1 MTSFKKL
8 LSVLM
13 AAVMLLGVLSV
24 GMIGLAADF
33 NLNAQYSLLADAL
46 KNEYVAD
53 LTNYTLTNP
62 TLNNGADGFDAD
74 ANGFA
79 YEHRVT
85 AKDNSNG
92 DILKAANRFYC
103 IFENIMSTKYGEGL
117 YDPGMIHSTVTARL
131 KTYFDGADETY
142 YEDFYGKRYYPTEE
156 EIKNY
161 NDTVSLLEAA
171 DREITP
177 AVLTGFRIY
186 FMEKDYYSFFNVD
199 TIIQYFLGNTLKIN
213 AGNWYHRYLF
223 IVETSLDTWLTE
235 AGDINNLSEDTIN
248 VRKAVYE
255 LDYDRTFNE
264 TQTKAF
270 YAFRQPELETV
281 WQHYADEFGF
291 DNASSDLTA
300 TVTKGGQAAAFMI
313 KAEADQTTIPY
324 LRIAYG
330 YFQPYIEKTV
340 DANGNTWDYTFSKM
354 DEDQLAHVGSDE
366 PSLDTRINEMGISG
380 DDKTAIQGMF
390 GEDNGTS
397 SMIVS
402 LMDDLSS
409 RFSNDALMSMFGK
422 KIGNMITLAYILK
435 PMSSLPERTVRG
447 EAKYTVTTTKLNG
460 IVNKIDNLIYNSND
474 DTSKRVATIV
484 KQFFNTNSDLF
495 KGTQVE
501 GLEYETLKDL
511 VPLLLQGLLFRDS
524 IINKLV
530 GMIYPMLCDL
540 IKNKLLDKIG
550 DAVGS
555 VIEGWTGDLLS
566 YILKNNDL
574 AIYPNQLGDRIAGN
588 YPNGKFSDAVAVLRA
603 AGDNWNNVNMEA
615 LNWGVDD
622 APLGTKGTA
631 FIDGFCA
638 AFSGFRLLLIT
649 VMCGDDEYKNSRRKK
664 GGSDGLTWLE
674 DNDDNQFTEYYDKLL
689 VNIGQKGVT
698 LRSQG
703 VYTKLIIPLMR
714 VLGLTEQATYNNSC
728 YGYLTSQEYHRM
740 VDVHGDNCLRLI
752 LEPIVYWAT
761 EVLSARPFETLWKM
775 LPNLVYFFVRQGNGT
790 MNDNW
795 GGSGDLDDTHKN
807 YSTCQTYSISEVLN
821 HVYLNVK
828 YDGLLVHEVIYGSSI
843 SGFLGDKASM
853 LTSLNGLL
861 NEVLDLS
868 YIKGPAGEMLPC
880 AYTNGTDI
888 VLKDSV
894 EYVSNPS
901 AYPTE
906 LLYCYSNANETSFTF
921 EEDDDHPVRID
932 NPKYDTAPYKLPQI
946 QEKKITSTTTE
957 TNGVLAD
964 PNAIGVLNTAW
975 NTIDVRNPGVVLLYV
990 LRFVISALGYRYDIN
1005 EGAEDQELPML
1016 IECFG
1021 LDIDKVL
1028 FQGLNLKDI
1037 IYNVMLHPDEAIC
1050 ALLELFY
1057 SNEQGDKY
1065 NSVPYT
1071 YSLNEINYHNSV
1083 LLNKTINPTLTYG
1096 TAVRYTQ
1103 YWTREYARD
1112 TIADSGELV
1121 QNILLMLGKD
1131 EFKDGFGPYLANL
1144 LNDKVFNDG
1153 IVNKV
1158 FNLVYKLLGG
1168 LNDKVGFQ
1176 IDAILKAALNVTYDP
1191 SSIGK
1196 TVEAIL
1202 GYPTPASTALKK
1214 ATAWTDVF
1222 TTTTETDVISG
1233 KEITTVN
1240 DVDFDWGVTNA
1251 AAHNTTNHDAFLRV
1265 MSALLS
1271 PAAFAFKYLFMD
1283 QNLNILGLV
1292 ELDAY
1297 AGYHYAWIGLLEA
1310 LSCPN
1315 VLSYRDYYERAN
1327 ATAPGTKI
1335 GDANAIYY
1343 MLAPL
1348 GGLIDKIYEDPIT
1361 NVLNLIPNLMFFISI
1376 GGLNDLLNNLVHFA
1390 YVLLDIIKPI
1400 INGYDLLD
1408 GLLSNID
1415 IKGYTLN
1422 LTLPLNIDFN
1432 ALISDLIGVLVGD
1445 SLNLGGLQ
1453 LTLPYIDF
1461 HTLCCGQLKSYNSSE
1476 ERSTVKLDSAEGADL
1491 LTAALRLVFEVIFM
1505 DENKEAVTNFI
1516 VDKVGVDENGN
1527 PKLDSYDKRTLL
1539 QVINQLYTLMETYE
1553 VPDMLLFVVYQLVT
1567 KLTPVSSKLA
1577 PALAASGMTITDLF
1591 SNISDPKAFIASLTN
1606 VLNNMGIGGQTTDPD
1621 GTIPTPAAAGNLFDR
1636 LRAFFEKIIEFFK
1649 RLFGG

>member
-33 NLNAQYSLLADAL
+33 NLNAQYSMLADAL

-103 IFENIMSTKYGEGL
+103 ILENIMSTKYGEGL

-213 AGNWYHRYLF
+213 AGNWYHRYVF

-235 AGDINNLSEDTIN
+235 AGDINNLHDSTIN

-255 LDYDRTFNE
+255 LDYDRTFND

-270 YAFRQPELETV
+270 YTFKQPTLETV
-281 WQHYADEFGF
+281 WQNYADEFGF

-300 TVTKGGQAAAFMI
+300 NVTRGGQAAAFMI

-324 LRIAYG
+324 LRNMYLC
-330 YFQPYIEKTV
+330 FQPYIEASV
-340 DANGNTWDYTFSKM
+340 DNEGNTWDYQFSKLNETELAAKEHAADIVRYM
-354 DEDQLAHVGSDE
+354 DELGS
-366 PSLDTRINEMGISG
+366 TY
-380 DDKTAIQGMF
+380 
-390 GEDNGTS
+390 
-397 SMIVS
+397 
-402 LMDDLSS
+402 
-409 RFSNDALMSMFGK
+409 SNDALMSMFGK
-422 KIGNMITLAYILK
+422 KIGNMISLTYILK

-460 IVNKIDNLIYNSND
+460 IVNKIDKLIYDPFD

-484 KQFFNTNSDLF
+484 KQFFNTDSDLF

-501 GLEYETLKDL
+501 GLEYDSLSDL
-511 VPLLLQGLLFRDS
+511 VPLLLQGLLFRDG
-524 IINKLV
+524 IINKIVGLV
-530 GMIYPMLCDL
+530 YPLLASL
-540 IKNKLLDKIG
+540 IKDKLLGPISAK
-550 DAVGS
+550 VGS
-555 VIEGWTGDLLS
+555 IISGWTGDVLTYLLN
-566 YILKNNDL
+566 NNDL
-574 AIYPNQLGDRIAGN
+574 AIYPNQLGAQLTTKYGN
-588 YPNGKFSDAVAVLRA
+588 KYANAAAVLNA
-603 AGDNWNNVNMEA
+603 AGQDWEKVNMDA
-615 LNWGVDD
+615 LEWGVDKATLD
-622 APLGTKGTA
+622 DKASA

-638 AFSGFRLLLIT
+638 AFGGFRLLLVTI
-649 VMCGDDEYKNSRRKK
+649 MCGDAEICTNGELGTNAKQNARK
-664 GGSDGLTWLE
+664 GANNWHSA
-674 DNDDNQFTEYYDKLL
+674 NQFTEYYDKLL
-689 VNIGQKGVT
+689 VNAGQNGAII
-698 LRSQG
+698 RSQG
-703 VYTKLIIPLMR
+703 GYTKLIIPLLR
-714 VLGLTEQATYNNSC
+714 VLGLKEQASYDESC
-728 YGYLTSQEYHRM
+728 YGYLSSKEYHRM
-740 VDVHGDNCLRLI
+740 VDLHGDNCLRMI
-752 LEPIVYWAT
+752 LEPIVYWVT
-761 EVLSARPFETLWKM
+761 DVLAKSPFETLWS
-775 LPNLVYFFVRQGNGT
+775 LIPNLIYFFTRTGT
-790 MNDNW
+790 VKIDDNW
-795 GGSGDLDDTHKN
+795 CEGTSNDDHHDKFD
-807 YSTCQTYSISEVLN
+807 TCQTWSLATIMDHI
-821 HVYLNVK
+821 HVDLTILGFQTW
-828 YDGLLVHEVIYGSSI
+828 DSSI
-843 SGFLGDKASM
+843 AKFLGDKMDM
-853 LTSLNGLL
+853 LRSLNGLL
-861 NEVLDLS
+861 NEVLNLN
-868 YIKGPAGEMLPC
+868 YIQGESGEMLPC

-990 LRFVISALGYRYDIN
+990 LRFVISALGYRYDISEN
-1005 EGAEDQELPML
+1005 ADQKLPML

>member
-1 MTSFKKL
+1 
-8 LSVLM
+8 
-13 AAVMLLGVLSV
+13 MLLGVLSV

-33 NLNAQYSLLADAL
+33 NLNAQYSMLADAL

-103 IFENIMSTKYGEGL
+103 ILENIMSTKYGEGL
-117 YDPGMIHSTVTARL
+117 YDPGMIHSTVTAKL
-131 KTYFDGADETY
+131 KTFFDGAAETY

-177 AVLTGFRIY
+177 AVLTSFRIY

-223 IVETSLDTWLTE
+223 VVETSLDTWLTE
-235 AGDINNLSEDTIN
+235 AGDIDNLYDDSMIN

-255 LDYDRTFNE
+255 LDYDRTFND

-270 YAFRQPELETV
+270 YVFRQPELETV

-291 DNASSDLTA
+291 DSASSDLTA
-300 TVTKGGQAAAFMI
+300 NVTRGGQAAAFMI

-460 IVNKIDNLIYNSND
+460 IVNKIDKLIYDPFD

-501 GLEYETLKDL
+501 GLEYDTLKDL

-524 IINKLV
+524 IINKIV
-530 GMIYPMLCDL
+530 GLIYPLLCNL
-540 IKNKLLDKIG
+540 ISDKLLGAIRN
-550 DAVGS
+550 AVGS
-555 VIEGWTGDLLS
+555 TIEGWVGDILTLL
-566 YILKNNDL
+566 LDNNDL
-574 AIYPNQLGDRIAGN
+574 AIYPNQLGAQLRSKYGN
-588 YPNGKFSDAVAVLRA
+588 KYANAAAVLNA
-603 AGDNWNNVNMEA
+603 AGKNWEKVNMEA
-615 LNWGVDD
+615 LEWGVDKAELAD
-622 APLGTKGTA
+622 KASA

-638 AFSGFRLLLIT
+638 ALGGFRLLLVTI
-649 VMCGDDEYKNSRRKK
+649 MCGDEEYENSNRK
-664 GGSDGLTWLE
+664 SNLSWASS
-674 DNDDNQFTEYYDKLL
+674 NQFTEYYDKLL
-689 VNIGQKGVT
+689 INIGQQGII

-703 VYTKLIIPLMR
+703 GYTKLIVPLMR
-714 VLGLTEQATYNNSC
+714 VLGLTEQTSYDGSC
-728 YGYLTSQEYHRM
+728 YGYLSSQEYHRM
-740 VDVHGDNCLRLI
+740 VDSHGDNCLRLI
-752 LEPIVYWAT
+752 LEPIIYWAT
-761 EVLSARPFETLWKM
+761 EVLSAKPFETLWRL
-775 LPNLVYFFVRQGNGT
+775 LPNLIFFFTRTGT
-790 MNDNW
+790 VPIADDWCDGASNDDSHDNF
-795 GGSGDLDDTHKN
+795 T
-807 YSTCQTYSISEVLN
+807 TCQTWSLATIMEHLHLKVTGLGINIYHESIA
-821 HVYLNVK
+821 
-828 YDGLLVHEVIYGSSI
+828 
-843 SGFLGDKASM
+843 GFLGDKMDM
-853 LTSLNGLL
+853 LRSLNGLL
-861 NEVLDLS
+861 NEVLNMS
-868 YIKGPAGEMLPC
+868 YIQGESGVMLPC
-880 AYTNGTDI
+880 AYTNGTAI

-894 EYVSNPS
+894 EYVSNPG

-906 LLYCYSNANETSFTF
+906 LLYCYSNENETSFTF
-921 EEDDDHPVRID
+921 EEDADHPIRIET
-932 NPKYDTAPYKLPQI
+932 PEYDTAPYKIPQI

-957 TNGVLAD
+957 TAGGLAD

-990 LRFVISALGYRYDIN
+990 LRFVISALGYRYDISEN
-1005 EGAEDQELPML
+1005 ADQKLPML

-1176 IDAILKAALNVTYDP
+1176 IDTILKAALNVTYDP

-1202 GYPTPASTALKK
+1202 GYPTPASVALKS

-1315 VLSYRDYYERAN
+1315 VLSYKDYYERAT
-1327 ATAPGTKI
+1327 ATASGTKI

-1408 GLLSNID
+1408 GLLSNIE

-1461 HTLCCGQLKSYNSSE
+1461 HTLCCGKLKSFNSSE
-1476 ERSTVKLDSAEGADL
+1476 ERATVKLDSTEGADL
-1491 LTAALRLVFEVIFM
+1491 LTAVLRLVFEVLFM
-1505 DENKEAVTNFI
+1505 DENKESVTNFI

>member
-33 NLNAQYSLLADAL
+33 NLNAQYSMLADAL

-131 KTYFDGADETY
+131 KTYFDGAEETY
-142 YEDFYGKRYYPTEE
+142 YEDFYGKRYYPTVE

-161 NDTVSLLEAA
+161 NDTISLLEAA

-213 AGNWYHRYLF
+213 AGNWYHRYVF

-235 AGDINNLSEDTIN
+235 AGDINNLHDSTIN

-255 LDYDRTFNE
+255 LDYDRTFND

-270 YAFRQPELETV
+270 YTFKQPTLETV
-281 WQHYADEFGF
+281 WQNYADEFGF
-291 DNASSDLTA
+291 DNASSNLTA
-300 TVTKGGQAAAFMI
+300 TITKGGQAAAFMI
-313 KAEADQTTIPY
+313 KGESDQTTIPY
-324 LRIAYG
+324 LRNMYLC
-330 YFQPYIEKTV
+330 FQPYIEASV
-340 DANGNTWDYTFSKM
+340 DNEGNTWDYQFSKLNETELAAKEHAADIVRYM
-354 DEDQLAHVGSDE
+354 DELGS
-366 PSLDTRINEMGISG
+366 TY
-380 DDKTAIQGMF
+380 
-390 GEDNGTS
+390 
-397 SMIVS
+397 
-402 LMDDLSS
+402 
-409 RFSNDALMSMFGK
+409 SNDALMSMFGK
-422 KIGNMITLAYILK
+422 KIGNMISLAYILK

-474 DTSKRVATIV
+474 DTSIRVATIV

-501 GLEYETLKDL
+501 GLEFDDLKEL
-511 VPLLLQGLLFRDS
+511 VSLLLNGLVFRDS
-524 IINKLV
+524 IVNKIV
-530 GMIYPMLCDL
+530 GLIYPLVCDL
-540 IKNKLLDKIG
+540 IDNKLPAGLRNAITEKW
-550 DAVGS
+550 GS
-555 VIEGWTGDLLS
+555 NWFTNWISDSLENTIDGAISGLMN
-566 YILKNNDL
+566 NNDL
-574 AIYPNQLGDRIAGN
+574 AIYPDKLAARIEEKEKAAN
-588 YPNGKFSDAVAVLRA
+588 EDGKNRFENACAVLKA
-603 AGDNWNNVNMEA
+603 AGSSWDNVKMEA
-615 LNWGVDD
+615 LSWGIDD
-622 APLGTKGTA
+622 APLDEKAALFTDA
-631 FIDGFCA
+631 FCA
-638 AFSGFRLLLIT
+638 ALGGFRLLLIT
-649 VMCGDDEYKNSRRKK
+649 VMCGDAEYKNSKRKV
-664 GGSDGLTWLE
+664 GGSEGLSWLKDG
-674 DNDDNQFTEYYDKLL
+674 DNNQFTEYYDKLL
-689 VNIGQKGVT
+689 VNIGQNGV
-698 LRSQG
+698 LMRSQG
-703 VYTKLIIPLMR
+703 GYTKVVIPLLR
-714 VLGLTEQATYNNSC
+714 LFGLQEQTKNNYNGHGYANSE
-728 YGYLTSQEYHRM
+728 EYHRL
-740 VDVHGDNCLRLI
+740 VDKDGDNCLKCI
-752 LEPIVYWAT
+752 IQPIVYWAT
-761 EVLSARPFETLWKM
+761 EVLAAQPFTELWKL
-775 LPNLVYFFVRQGNGT
+775 LPNLINFFVRTSDVGIADDWT
-790 MNDNW
+790 DNV
-795 GGSGDLDDTHKN
+795 SDDDTHDN
-807 YSTCQTYSISEVLN
+807 FTTCQTHSLATIMKHLHLQVTVFGINAYNESI
-821 HVYLNVK
+821 Y
-828 YDGLLVHEVIYGSSI
+828 
-843 SGFLGDKASM
+843 GFLGNKASM

-868 YIKGPAGEMLPC
+868 YIQGPAGEMLPC
-880 AYTNGTDI
+880 AYYNPNAADPASTI

-906 LLYCYSNANETSFTF
+906 LLYCYSNTNETSFTF

-1233 KEITTVN
+1233 KEVITVN
-1240 DVDFDWGVTNA
+1240 DVDFDWGVTDA
-1251 AAHNTTNHDAFLRV
+1251 ASHGKTNHDAFLRV

-1315 VLSYRDYYERAN
+1315 VLSYKDYYERAT
-1327 ATAPGTKI
+1327 ATASGTKI

-1361 NVLNLIPNLMFFISI
+1361 NILNLIPNLMFFISI

-1390 YVLLDIIKPI
+1390 YVLLDILKPI
-1400 INGYDLLD
+1400 VNGYDLLD

-1461 HTLCCGQLKSYNSSE
+1461 HTLCCGKLKSFNSSE
-1476 ERSTVKLDSAEGADL
+1476 ERATVKLDSTEGADL
-1491 LTAALRLVFEVIFM
+1491 LTAVLRLVFEVLFM
-1505 DENKEAVTNFI
+1505 DENKESVTNFI